1 MSEESEQLSLCK
13 YIKLQYKDAI
23 FNSDHSGIRVSP
35 GLANK
40 IKSLHSVNGIPD
52 LNIDEARGGFFGLKI
67 ELKATGKSPYKKD
80 GSLKKDDHLETQA
93 ELLKKLS
100 KKGYLAKFCTGF
112 DEAKEL
118 VDFYMNLP
126 ETKQETFLENH
137 IS

>member
-1 MSEESEQLSLCK
+1 MSEESEQIALCT
-13 YIKLQYKDAI
+13 YIKLNYKDTI

-80 GSLKKDDHLETQA
+80 GTLKKDIHLETQQKI
-93 ELLKKLS
+93 LKKLS
-100 KKGYLAKFCTGF
+100 KKGYLATFCTGF
-112 DEAKEL
+112 DEAKE
-118 VDFYMNLP
+118 VIDFYMNLP
-126 ETKQETFLENH
+126 KTTQNTFLENY
-137 IS
+137 I